1 MMESNNGKRSFNC
14 VDSPWIPVPNYGLV
28 SLRAIFENESL
39 PALGGTPIQKIALL
53 KLLQAIA
60 QSACTPK
67 DEEEW
72 NRLDIAVFKQKC
84 LSYLDKWHD
93 AFDLYGSQPFLQM
106 PAVANAEIASFAD
119 LDPQKASGNT
129 TFLTELQIDF
139 ALSDSDKALLLL
151 TQMAFATAS
160 KKGGL
165 GFTLSKNYSEKHNSK
180 GNPRPH
186 RSGPGLGDRGYLHSF
201 VEGKNILSTLYLN
214 LATHQSIEHMKCFP
228 EGLGTAPWEKMPESE
243 NCAVAQKLQ
252 KSFMGRLLPLNRFC
266 LLSEKGMHYCEGILY
281 DSFENG
287 GFEPTQSITRKG
299 TKFQTLWADPEKKPW
314 RCLSSLLSFLGT
326 SNTGRWNCP
335 QLEWGLKRCSRLDE
349 PATIWSGG
357 QRFSNKIV
365 QFMSGADDAVQSTF
379 VLMSKDIKPDW
390 FDLFSLEMN
399 EIEHLSNILFQSVK
413 EYFIDIADNNKS
425 DTKQASGKGKGK
437 DHGTDSVD
445 EHFKKSNE
453 RANSFAKKATADFWR
468 NAEAYAQELI
478 SACSEYKTGNVRRK
492 FANLLRRTYSAACP
506 IAKPRQVLAWVRHQ
520 PNCGR
525 YLKEKQ

>member
-14 VDSPWIPVPNYGLV
+14 VDSPWIPVQNYGLV

-39 PALGGTPIQKIALL
+39 SAIGGTPIQKIALF
-53 KLLQAIA
+53 KLLLAVA

-72 NRLDIAVFKQKC
+72 NHLDIAAFKQKC

-106 PAVANAEIASFAD
+106 PGIAKAKIVSFAD

-129 TFLTELQIDF
+129 TFLTELQISFDI
-139 ALSDSDKALLLL
+139 SDADKALLLL
-151 TQMAFATAS
+151 CQMAFAAAGKKADNRVVLGRNYLGKTNPKGKPAS
-160 KKGGL
+160 GR
-165 GFTLSKNYSEKHNSK
+165 Y
-180 GNPRPH
+180 
-186 RSGPGLGDRGYLHSF
+186 GPGMGIKGYLHSF

-214 LATHQSIEHMKCFP
+214 LATHQAIERMKCFP

-243 NCAVAQKLQ
+243 NCAVAQILQ

-266 LLSEKGMHYCEGILY
+266 LLTENGMHYSEGILY
-281 DSFENG
+281 DNYKDG
-287 GFEPTQSITRKG
+287 GFEPTQSIAQKE
-299 TKFQTLWADPEKKPW
+299 TKKAMEYQTLWADPEKKPW

-335 QLEWGLKRCSRLDE
+335 QLQLGLERCRRLEE

-357 QRFSNKIV
+357 QRFSNTCGE
-365 QFMSGADDAVQSTF
+365 QSMGGADDAIQSTF
-379 VLMSKDIKPDW
+379 VLMPDDIETDW
-390 FDLFSLEMN
+390 FARFSLEMN
-399 EIEHLSNILFQSVK
+399 ELEQLSKILFQSVK
-413 EYFIDIADNNKS
+413 QYFIDIAAPNKS
-425 DTKQASGKGKGK
+425 DATRASQ
-437 DHGTDSVD
+437 
-445 EHFKKSNE
+445 KSNE
-453 RANSFAKKATADFWR
+453 RANSFAEKATADFWR

-478 SACSEYKTGNVRRK
+478 SACGEYKTDNVRHK

-506 IAKPRQVLAWVRHQ
+506 LAKPRQLLAWVRHQ